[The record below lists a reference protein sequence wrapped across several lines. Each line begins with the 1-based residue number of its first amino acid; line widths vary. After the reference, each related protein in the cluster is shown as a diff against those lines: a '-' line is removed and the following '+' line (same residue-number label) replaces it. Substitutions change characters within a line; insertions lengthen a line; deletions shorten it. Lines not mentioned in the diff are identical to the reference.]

1 MRVLLIWPCT
11 PDAVLNESL
20 SCCEPLPFEY
30 LAGAL
35 RSNHDVVVHDAR
47 LDGPLEQRAKE
58 PAPGLIGLAI
68 PYTSALASVHE
79 LAQQT
84 KQIWPDVPIVIGGH
98 HPTVSRD
105 WLDGIPADYIIVGE
119 GSQTLS
125 HLVDS
130 LDRGG
135 CVQSVPGL
143 APFRH
148 RVFGVPAPRLHS
160 LDELPLPDRS
170 VTKAHRQHY
179 FHSLYRPVALIRFS
193 AGCPYNCT
201 FCVLWKL
208 TNRRYLTKHIS
219 RILTELKQIDVENVY
234 VVDDEAFIQPAR
246 MLELADAISRAGIAK
261 RYHMYVRA
269 DTAVRHRD
277 AIERWAEI
285 GLDSVLI
292 GAESMNGEELLD
304 YQKGAEVSDTLEAM
318 TLFHSLQV
326 KVRAN
331 FIVRPEY
338 SDEDFDRLIDTVG
351 MLNVDMPSFA
361 VLTPLPG
368 TVLFD
373 QHRNE
378 LTSNDPALF
387 DCYHALLKTRLPL
400 SRFYD
405 RLASLLESAAGRI
418 HGPGESH
425 PSVFYFSND
434 DAFQRMVATIR
445 SGHRRYGGPE
455 ALSA

>member
-35 RSNHDVVVHDAR
+35 RSHHDVAVHDAR
-47 LDGPLEQRAKE
+47 LDGPLEQRAE
-58 PAPGLIGLAI
+58 ESSPGLIGLAI

-79 LAQQT
+79 LAREARR
-84 KQIWPDVPIVIGGH
+84 IWPDVPIVIGGH

-119 GSQTLS
+119 GGHALC

-130 LDRGG
+130 LDRGES
-135 CVQSVPGL
+135 VQPIAGL

-148 RVFGVPAPRLHS
+148 RVLGVSAAPLHS

-170 VTKAHRQHY
+170 VTNAHRQQY

-201 FCVLWKL
+201 FCVLWRL
-208 TNRRYLTKHIS
+208 TDRRYLTKHVD
-219 RILTELKQIDVENVY
+219 RILAELQQIDVENVY
-234 VVDDEAFIQPAR
+234 VVDDEAFIQPSR
-246 MLELADAISRAGIAK
+246 MLELANAISNAGITK

-269 DTAVRHRD
+269 DTAIHHRD
-277 AIERWAEI
+277 AIERWADI
-285 GLDSVLI
+285 GLDSVLV
-292 GAESMNGEELLD
+292 GAESMNGDELLD
-304 YQKGAEVSDTLEAM
+304 YQKNAQVSDTREAM
-318 TLFHSLQV
+318 TLFHSLHV

-338 SDEDFDRLIDTVG
+338 SDEDFDRLIDTVRV
-351 MLNVDMPSFA
+351 LDVDMPSFA

-373 QHRNE
+373 ERRNE

-387 DCYHALLKTRLPL
+387 DCYHTLFKTRLPL
-400 SRFYD
+400 WRFYD
-405 RLASLLESAAGRI
+405 RLASLLESAAGRG

-434 DAFQRMVATIR
+434 DAFRRMVATIR
-445 SGHRRYGGPE
+445 SGHRRNGGQE